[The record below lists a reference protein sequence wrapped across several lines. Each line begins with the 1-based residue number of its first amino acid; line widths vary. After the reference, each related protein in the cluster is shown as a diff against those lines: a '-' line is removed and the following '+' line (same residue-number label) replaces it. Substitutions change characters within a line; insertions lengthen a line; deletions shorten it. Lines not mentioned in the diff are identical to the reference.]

1 MFDEVRKY
9 KNNGHFFLRRGGLL
23 AEESKDVPELPGVY
37 FIMRLA
43 GGHVELVYIGKSG
56 TIKQEGTFQN
66 QLLKSSIN
74 NKQEGLKR
82 QDFFNQKMAEENIDA
97 LDIYWFVTM
106 DKSNNDLQT
115 GYPWIPGRDQTKQ
128 NKTQNTGQERKG
140 K

>member
-43 GGHVELVYIGKSG
+43 RGHVELVYIGKSG
-56 TIKQEGTFQN
+56 TIKQDMTFKN

-74 NKQEGLKR
+74 GKQEGIKS
-82 QDFFNQKMAEENIDA
+82 QDFFDNKMTRENIDA

-106 DKSNNDLQT
+106 DKSNNDLP
-115 GYPWIPGRDQTKQ
+115 GYVEGLLMQRFYELYGRLPEW
-128 NKTQNTGQERKG
+128 NKEF
-140 K
+140 

>member
-1 MFDEVRKY
+1 MFEEVRKY

-43 GGHVELVYIGKSG
+43 RGHVELVYIGKSG
-56 TIKQEGTFQN
+56 TIKQDMTFKN

-74 NKQEGLKR
+74 GKQEGIKS
-82 QDFFNQKMAEENIDA
+82 QDFFENKMIEENIDA

-106 DKSNNDLQT
+106 DKSNNDLP
-115 GYPWIPGRDQTKQ
+115 GYVEGLLMQRFYELYGRLPEW
-128 NKTQNTGQERKG
+128 NKEF
-140 K
+140 

>member
-43 GGHVELVYIGKSG
+43 RGHVELVYIGKSG
-56 TIKQEGTFQN
+56 TIKQDMTFKN

-74 NKQEGLKR
+74 GKQEGIKR
-82 QDFFNQKMAEENIDA
+82 QDFFDNKMTLENIDA

-106 DKSNNDLQT
+106 DKSNADLP
-115 GYPWIPGRDQTKQ
+115 GYVEGLLMQRFYELYGRLPEW
-128 NKTQNTGQERKG
+128 NKEF
-140 K
+140 

>member
-1 MFDEVRKY
+1 MFEEVRKY

-43 GGHVELVYIGKSG
+43 RGHVELVYIGKSG
-56 TIKQEGTFQN
+56 TIKHEGTFKN

-74 NKQEGLKR
+74 NKQEGIKR
-82 QDFFNQKMAEENIDA
+82 QDFFENKMIEENIDA

-106 DKSNNDLQT
+106 DKSNNDLP
-115 GYPWIPGRDQTKQ
+115 GYVEGLLMQRFYELYGRLPEW
-128 NKTQNTGQERKG
+128 NKEF
-140 K
+140 

>member
-43 GGHVELVYIGKSG
+43 RGHVELVYIGKSG
-56 TIKQEGTFQN
+56 TIKQDMTFKN

-74 NKQEGLKR
+74 GKQEGIKS
-82 QDFFNQKMAEENIDA
+82 QDFFDNKMTRENIDA

-106 DKSNNDLQT
+106 DKSNNHLP
-115 GYPWIPGRDQTKQ
+115 GYMEGLLMQRFYELYGRLPEW
-128 NKTQNTGQERKG
+128 NKEF
-140 K
+140 